1 MKSITHICLILLLLF
16 CCTSVLPA
24 EEESAETPHLDAAE
38 PLTPDDL
45 YQIALKHNPDHQKNI
60 QNASLNGANTR
71 SAWGTIMP
79 SVDVGFSIA
88 ESDFYNPTYVES
100 DGTVSSY
107 PIRETIPEPYVF
119 VQNDSLMW
127 LGWNTNGDSITVEY
141 GVPEEQTR
149 NSRAWVSVQES
160 INLGGQ
166 QYFMIRNAGIL
177 NRMNNL
183 MVESSEMTLYQLV
196 RQSYYNTL
204 AYQRLYDLALRV
216 LDQRK
221 EQLRL
226 ARARYEVGSVTE
238 LDVLQA
244 EIDVGN
250 QENAVIE
257 AENNLKIAREELNRI
272 LGVELDSEYQLVDEF
287 EAFEPQFELDDLV
300 QTAITTRP
308 DFLYYRE
315 NERYSRN
322 NVWIQRGRF
331 MPNLTASFSHTRSEN
346 SGGNV
351 AFTTNPRNRNSTLA
365 LTLSWNLFNGFADE
379 AQLQQSRV
387 DLNNAR
393 HDRKAQ
399 EQLVEQAVRSAYY
412 TLMQTWEQ
420 SLVTEKNREL
430 AERQLALEQERYRLG
445 ATSQLNLRT
454 AQVTYE
460 EAETNH
466 ISNIFSFWS
475 NLAALEASV
484 GQRLR

>member
-1 MKSITHICLILLLLF
+1 MKSITNIILTVSLLF
-16 CCTSVLPA
+16 LCASGLSAA
-24 EEESAETPHLDAAE
+24 EQAAETPRLDAVE

-45 YQIALKHNPDHQKNI
+45 FEIALKHNPDHQKNL
-60 QNASLNGANTR
+60 QNASLNGSNTR

-79 SVDVGFSIA
+79 SLDVGFSISQ
-88 ESDFYNPTYVES
+88 SDFRNPTYVES

-107 PIRETIPEPYVF
+107 PRTETIPAPYVF
-119 VQNDSLMW
+119 IQDDSLMW
-127 LGWNTNGDSITVEY
+127 LGWNANGDSITVEY
-141 GVPEEQTR
+141 GVPDEETR
-149 NSRAWVSVQES
+149 NSRAWVSLQES

-177 NRMNNL
+177 NRMNDL
-183 MVESSEMTLYQLV
+183 TVKSSEMTLYQFV
-196 RQSYYNTL
+196 RQNYYNVL

-257 AENNLKIAREELNRI
+257 AENSLKIAQEELNRI
-272 LGVELDSEYQLVDEF
+272 LGVELESKYQLLDKF
-287 EAFEPQFELDDLV
+287 EAFEPELDLEELV
-300 QTAITTRP
+300 QMAITSRP
-308 DFLYYRE
+308 DFLYYQE

-331 MPNLTASFSHTRSEN
+331 LPNLTASLSHTRSEN
-346 SGGNV
+346 SGSNV
-351 AFTTNPRNRNSTLA
+351 AFTTNPRNRNTTMA
-365 LTLSWNLFNGFADE
+365 LTLSWNLFNGFSDE

-399 EQLVEQAVRSAYY
+399 EQLVEQGVRSAYY

-420 SLVTEKNREL
+420 SRVTEKNRQL
-430 AERQLALEQERYRLG
+430 ADRQLALEQERYRLG

-475 NLAALEASV
+475 NLAALEASI